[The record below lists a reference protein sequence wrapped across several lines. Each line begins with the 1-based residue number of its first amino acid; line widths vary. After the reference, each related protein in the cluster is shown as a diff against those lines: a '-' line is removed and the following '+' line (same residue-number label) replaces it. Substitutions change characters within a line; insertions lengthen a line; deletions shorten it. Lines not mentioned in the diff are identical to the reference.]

1 MLAALLSE
9 TPGRLDVTEV
19 AIDKPQDREVLIRTV
34 GSGLCHS
41 DLHFIDMPAA
51 AEAMGFLPMLLGHE
65 ASGIVEMVG
74 DGVTH
79 VRPGDHVIT
88 FPMQFCGACEYCL
101 GGRPTLCASSP
112 GARGAGAPARL
123 TLGGEPV
130 SQFVNL
136 GGFAEQMLVHE
147 HALVKIDDDY
157 PMDRAAVIGC
167 GLATGVGAV
176 LNTAQV
182 RPGSTVAVVGCGGV
196 GLSAIQG
203 AVVAGARRIIA
214 VDTQPAKFDLARKL
228 GATDCVDASAGDP
241 VAQVLDL
248 TSGGV
253 DFSFEAIGLK
263 TTAEQAFLM
272 LRPGGTATVIGVG
285 LGATLELD
293 MMMFLS
299 ERKLQGS
306 NMGSNRFRVDL
317 PRYIELDRMGRLD
330 VGSMIE
336 QQIALDDIN
345 DGYDAMRRQAING
358 RRVIMFPQ

>member
-1 MLAALLSE
+1 MKAALLSE
-9 TPGRLDVTEV
+9 TPGSLELTDLT
-19 AIDKPQDREVLIRTV
+19 IDKPQAREVLIRTV

-41 DLHFIDMPAA
+41 DLHFIDMPMAA
-51 AEAMGFLPMLLGHE
+51 SVMGFLPMLLGHE
-65 ASGIVEMVG
+65 ASGVVEMVG
-74 DGVTH
+74 DDVTH
-79 VRPGDHVIT
+79 VKAGDHVIT
-88 FPMQFCGACEYCL
+88 FPMQFCGSCEYCL
-101 GGRPTLCASSP
+101 GGRPTLCNSSP
-112 GARGAGAPARL
+112 GARAADAPPRL
-123 TLGGEPV
+123 TLRGEPV

-147 HALVKIDDDY
+147 HALVKIDPDY

-203 AVVAGARRIIA
+203 ARIAGARRIIA

-228 GATDCVDASAGDP
+228 GATDCVDASAGDA

-248 TSGGV
+248 TGGGV
-253 DFSFEAIGLK
+253 DYSFEAIGLK
-263 TTAEQAFLM
+263 PTAEQAFQM
-272 LRPGGTATVIGVG
+272 LRSGGTATIIGVG
-285 LGATLELD
+285 LGQTLEFD
-293 MMMFLS
+293 MMSFLS
-299 ERKLQGS
+299 ERRLQGS

-317 PRYIELDRMGRLD
+317 PRYIEFDRMGRLD

-336 QQIALDDIN
+336 QHITLDDIN
-345 DGYDAMRRQAING
+345 TGYDAMRRQAING
-358 RRVIMFPQ
+358 RRVIMFEE